1 MVPEGKGRP
10 APFMLYHAMQELNI
24 QNVRTVIKVG
34 DTPADM
40 LEGYNAGCRAVIG
53 VTSGSTPIT
62 AWGKYWHTHVI
73 ESVRDL
79 PALIEEGYIV

>member
-1 MVPEGKGRP
+1 
-10 APFMLYHAMQELNI
+10 
-24 QNVRTVIKVG
+24 
-34 DTPADM
+34 M

-62 AWGKYWHTHVI
+62 SWGKYWHTHVI

-79 PALIEEGYIV
+79 PALIEAGYIV